1 MGKQNKGYGT
11 KAELLKFLLVK
22 KLEIEK
28 TKTTEYTTFKTDIT
42 KEESYWINLIELM
55 INKARH
61 EIRIVN
67 TARWP

>member
-1 MGKQNKGYGT
+1 MVKRRMFLPNFQLFLAIMVEWWFLNEFLVT
-11 KAELLKFLLVK
+11 KYNENLVT
-22 KLEIEK
+22 L
-28 TKTTEYTTFKTDIT
+28 TE
-42 KEESYWINLIELM
+42 SAIELM